1 MFLSEIKSFCLFL
14 AIFGLCLED
23 LRTATARQQL
33 MALPLSLA
41 FPATFFCP
49 WATLF
54 PWPLSCRREALKKKN
69 YYWCVHKLLEI
80 FLDSVT
86 SQPPGLQALAC
97 LSTWLCDS
105 VIPENHRMVSVRK
118 GPWRF
123 SSNPSEVSHQRRF
136 QTQDEGTLANWGTHA
151 PRCPQQAARP
161 HRAWELKAPA
171 HVSGLPGVRA
181 PSGRK
186 RLRDGSHEWAGGDV
200 LVVDVSVRFFRLFP
214 ICPRPLPAARRDA
227 ARRSPRALPVLG
239 SGDARS
245 GGRG

>member
-1 MFLSEIKSFCLFL
+1 MTWGQPQPGSSWWPCHCPWHFQPPSSAHELLYFH
-14 AIFGLCLED
+14 G
-23 LRTATARQQL
+23 
-33 MALPLSLA
+33 PSLA
-41 FPATFFCP
+41 EERL
-49 WATLF
+49 W
-54 PWPLSCRREALKKKN
+54 KKKK

-227 ARRSPRALPVLG
+227 ARCSPRALPVLG